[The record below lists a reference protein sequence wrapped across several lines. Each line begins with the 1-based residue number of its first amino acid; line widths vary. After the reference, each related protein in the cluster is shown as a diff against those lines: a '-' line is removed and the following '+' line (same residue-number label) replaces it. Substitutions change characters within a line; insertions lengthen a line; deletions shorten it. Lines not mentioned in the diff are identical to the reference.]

1 MKKRMFNNSMFISL
15 WLFSFSSLSLS
26 QNPII
31 SQGYTKVS
39 EGVYM
44 IRRYACNI
52 AVVLGKD
59 SLLVIDSGY
68 NGYAFKTDSVI
79 STISKLPIK
88 YLLDTHFHYDHV
100 GGNKKLSEKGAVIVA
115 QENTKKRMLIEWNPP
130 EMAGVKY
137 PNLPPYTEEYL
148 PKICFKDSLDLYFN
162 NDIIQCVNLPNAH
175 TDCDVIYIFKKANII
190 HTGDLFL
197 SNGFPI
203 VDIYS
208 GGSINGYIK
217 AVDNVIKR
225 CDEKTILVPGHG
237 SISNRQGLIDYRDML
252 FKSRNNIEKLVK
264 EGKTLDEVIAA
275 DPTKDLYKGG
285 KSWLAP
291 KVFVYTV
298 YQELLN
304 K

>member
-1 MKKRMFNNSMFISL
+1 MKKGCLIIVFL
-15 WLFSFSSLSLS
+15 WLLSIGCLLLS
-26 QNPII
+26 QNPVL
-31 SQGYTKVS
+31 SQGYTKVT

-44 IRRYACNI
+44 ISRYGCNI
-52 AVVLGKD
+52 AIVLGKD
-59 SLLVIDSGY
+59 SLLVIDTGFKGS
-68 NGYAFKTDSVI
+68 ASKTDSVI

-88 YLLDTHFHYDHV
+88 YLLDTHFHYDHI
-100 GGNKKLSEKGAVIVA
+100 GGNKKLSEDGAAIVA

-137 PNLPPYTEEYL
+137 PNLPPYPEEFL
-148 PKICFKDSLDLYFN
+148 PNICFKDSFNIYFN
-162 NDIIQCVNLPNAH
+162 NDIIHCVNLPNAH
-175 TDCDVIYIFKKANII
+175 SDCDVIYIFKNANII

-197 SNGFPI
+197 SNGFPV

-208 GGSINGYIK
+208 GGTIDGYIK

-225 CDEKTILVPGHG
+225 CNEKTIIIPGHG
-237 SISNRQGLIDYRDML
+237 SISNRQGLVEYRNML
-252 FKSRNNIEKLVK
+252 SAARNNIEKLVK
-264 EGKTLDEVIAA
+264 EGKTFDEVIAM

-291 KVFVYTV
+291 KLFVYTV